1 MIFKLFIQILLYN
14 NYIQQKKMAGGLL
27 SLLIIATC
35 GLSVALK
42 ADIRADSNRDGIV
55 DIHGRSDLPDKLS
68 DSNDAGAIFLA
79 NIGDTDRRCSKLALS
94 GPALSNEELAA
105 CNDASD
111 DIQRAPQYLAPLRT
125 VPIPKPN
132 PKASGTITIQDPN
145 SRSKVRIF
153 RLEGSQWITTGNEH
167 VFSQHELAAGLKLGI
182 DARDTRRPGVWDGRV
197 AVTFTVHDG
206 RSTAKDTVS
215 LRVAPV
221 LTHHHAQ
228 AAREVFTTAG
238 NYSEGANFFQGWFVD
253 RLQNALDKTRGRYP
267 LTQFHG
273 SDDIWAQDFVE
284 PGYTSMP
291 GPNGPIVLHIMIRS
305 AQDERVAGRQVFE
318 YLRKSGVGAVQH
330 LGGERND
337 INAMGNLE
345 TIPPYEFR
353 GKRYRAGRIIMG
365 AHNTTTPFIMDYLR
379 AQQVQDP
386 LLLDTDCLAIGHV
399 DEIVQFLPVNSRR
412 GWVMLV
418 ADPISGVEMLQNAVK
433 HGHGDTR
440 AFSREND
447 TVGNPTDLFM
457 IPGGLHGV
465 PDDSISE
472 VLAWDGILK
481 ANTAIAACMQRN
493 IRILKA
499 ETGITDAEIIRM
511 PVMFRTGLAF
521 APDNGIG
528 PERNASTT
536 LGVSLYPNPIN
547 GLALNHGDILAPT
560 PWGPVIDGV
569 DILASA
575 VQTIYRKLGYQVS
588 FVDNW
593 NSHHTWGGE
602 VHCGT
607 NVVRDGKRWW

>member
-1 MIFKLFIQILLYN
+1 
-14 NYIQQKKMAGGLL
+14 MAKGVL
-27 SLLIIATC
+27 SLLLIATF
-35 GLSVALK
+35 GLSVAFK
-42 ADIRADSNRDGIV
+42 ADIRADSNRDGTV
-55 DIHGRSDLPDKLS
+55 DIHGRSDLSDKLS
-68 DSNDAGAIFLA
+68 NSNDAGAIFLA

-94 GPALSNEELAA
+94 GPAPSNEELAA

-125 VPIPKPN
+125 APIPSLSLN
-132 PKASGTITIQDPN
+132 ASGTVAIQDTN

-153 RLEGSQWITTGNEH
+153 RLEGSQWIITSNEH
-167 VFSQHELAAGLKLGI
+167 AFSQHELASGLKLGI

-206 RSTAKDTVS
+206 TSTATDTVR

-228 AAREVFTTAG
+228 AAREVLTTAG
-238 NYSEGANFFQGWFVD
+238 NYSDTGNFFQGWFVD
-253 RLQNALDKTRGRYP
+253 RLQNSLDKTRGRYP
-267 LTQFHG
+267 LTQFNG

-291 GPNGPIVLHIMIRS
+291 GPNGPINLHVMIRS

-353 GKRYRAGRIIMG
+353 GKRYPAGRIIMG
-365 AHNTTTPFIMDYLR
+365 AHNTTRPFIMEYLR

-399 DEIVQFLPVNSRR
+399 DEIVQFLPVNSPR

-418 ADPISGVEMLQNAVK
+418 ADPVSGVEMLQNAVR
-433 HGHGDTR
+433 HGHGDTH
-440 AFSREND
+440 AFSRQND
-447 TVGNPTDLFM
+447 TVGNPTDLFG

-465 PDDSISE
+465 PDDYISE
-472 VLAWDGILK
+472 VLGWEGILK
-481 ANTAIAACMQRN
+481 ANTAIASCMERN
-493 IRILKA
+493 VRILKA
-499 ETGITDAEIIRM
+499 ETGITDNEIIRV

-521 APDNGIG
+521 APGNGIG
-528 PERNASTT
+528 PDRNTSTT

-547 GLALNHGDILAPT
+547 GLVLNHGDILAPT

-569 DILASA
+569 DILATT
-575 VQTIYRKLGYQVS
+575 VQTIYRKLGFQVS

-607 NVVRDGKRWW
+607 NVIREGKRWW

>member
-1 MIFKLFIQILLYN
+1 
-14 NYIQQKKMAGGLL
+14 MAKGVI
-27 SLLIIATC
+27 SLLLIATC
-35 GLSVALK
+35 SLSVALK
-42 ADIRADSNRDGIV
+42 ADIRADSNRDGTV
-55 DIHGRSDLPDKLS
+55 DIHGKSDLSDKWS
-68 DSNDAGAIFLA
+68 DSNDSGAIFLA

-94 GPALSNEELAA
+94 GPAPSNEELAA

-111 DIQRAPQYLAPLRT
+111 DVQRAPQYLAPLRT
-125 VPIPKPN
+125 VPIPTLSPN
-132 PKASGTITIQDPN
+132 ASGTIAVRDPN

-153 RLEGSQWITTGNEH
+153 RLEGSRWIITGNEH
-167 VFSQHELAAGLKLGI
+167 VFSQHELAAGLQLGI

-197 AVTFTVHDG
+197 AITFAVHDG
-206 RSTAKDTVS
+206 QSTAKDTVH

-228 AAREVFTTAG
+228 SAQEVLTTAG
-238 NYSEGANFFQGWFVD
+238 NYSETANFFQGWFVD
-253 RLQNALDKTRGRYP
+253 RLQNSLDKTRGRYP

-345 TIPPYEFR
+345 TIPPYKFR
-353 GKRYRAGRIIMG
+353 GKRYPAGRIIMG
-365 AHNTTTPFIMDYLR
+365 AHNTTTPFIMEYLR

-399 DEIVQFLPVNSRR
+399 DEIVQFLPVNSPR

-418 ADPISGVEMLQNAVK
+418 ADPDSGVEMLQNAVR

-440 AFSREND
+440 AFSRQND
-447 TVGNPTDLFM
+447 TVGNPSDLFS

-465 PDDSISE
+465 PSDSISE
-472 VLAWDGILK
+472 VLGWEGILK
-481 ANTAIAACMQRN
+481 ANTAIASCMERN
-493 IRILKA
+493 IRLLKS
-499 ETGITDAEIIRM
+499 ETGITDTEIIRV

-521 APDNGIG
+521 APGNGIG

-547 GLALNHGDILAPT
+547 GLVLNHGDILAPT

-569 DILASA
+569 HILATA
-575 VQTIYRKLGYQVS
+575 VQTIYRKLGFQVS

-607 NVVRDGKRWW
+607 NVIREGKRWW

>member
-1 MIFKLFIQILLYN
+1 
-14 NYIQQKKMAGGLL
+14 MAKGVL
-27 SLLIIATC
+27 SLLLIATF
-35 GLSVALK
+35 GLSVAFK
-42 ADIRADSNRDGIV
+42 ADIRADSNRDGTV
-55 DIHGRSDLPDKLS
+55 DIHGRSDLSDKLS
-68 DSNDAGAIFLA
+68 NSNDAGAIFLA

-94 GPALSNEELAA
+94 GPAPSNEELAA

-125 VPIPKPN
+125 APIPSLSLN
-132 PKASGTITIQDPN
+132 ASGTVAIQDTN

-153 RLEGSQWITTGNEH
+153 RLEGSQWIITSNEH
-167 VFSQHELAAGLKLGI
+167 AFSQHELASGLKLGI

-206 RSTAKDTVS
+206 TSTATDTVR

-228 AAREVFTTAG
+228 AAREVLTTAG
-238 NYSEGANFFQGWFVD
+238 NYSDTGNFFQGWFVD
-253 RLQNALDKTRGRYP
+253 RLQNSLDKTRGRYP
-267 LTQFHG
+267 LTQFNG

-291 GPNGPIVLHIMIRS
+291 GPNGPINLHVMIRS

-353 GKRYRAGRIIMG
+353 GKRYPAGRIIMG
-365 AHNTTTPFIMDYLR
+365 AHNTTRPFIMEYLR

-399 DEIVQFLPVNSRR
+399 DEIVQFLPVNSPR

-418 ADPISGVEMLQNAVK
+418 ADPVSGVEMLQNAVR
-433 HGHGDTR
+433 HGHGDTH
-440 AFSREND
+440 AFSRQND
-447 TVGNPTDLFM
+447 TVGNPTDLFG

-472 VLAWDGILK
+472 VLGWEGILK
-481 ANTAIAACMQRN
+481 ANTAIASCMERN
-493 IRILKA
+493 VRILKA
-499 ETGITDAEIIRM
+499 ETGITDNEIIRV

-521 APDNGIG
+521 APGNGIG
-528 PERNASTT
+528 PDRNTSTT

-547 GLALNHGDILAPT
+547 GLVLNHGDILAPT

-569 DILASA
+569 DILATT
-575 VQTIYRKLGYQVS
+575 VQTIYRKLGFQVR

-607 NVVRDGKRWW
+607 NVIREGKRWW

>member
-1 MIFKLFIQILLYN
+1 
-14 NYIQQKKMAGGLL
+14 MAKGLI
-27 SLLIIATC
+27 SLLLIASC

-55 DIHGRSDLPDKLS
+55 DIHGKSDLSNKLS
-68 DSNDAGAIFLA
+68 NSDDFGAIFLA

-94 GPALSNEELAA
+94 GAAPSNEELGA

-125 VPIPKPN
+125 VPIPRLGPN
-132 PKASGTITIQDPN
+132 SSGTITIHDPN

-153 RLEGSQWITTGNEH
+153 RLEGSRWVITGNEH
-167 VFSQHELAAGLKLGI
+167 VFSQCELVAGLQLGI

-197 AVTFTVHDG
+197 AVTFSVHDG
-206 RSTAKDTVS
+206 RSTTADTVH

-228 AAREVFTTAG
+228 AVREVLTTAG
-238 NYSEGANFFQGWFVD
+238 NYSETSNFFQGWFVD
-253 RLQNALDKTRGRYP
+253 RFQHALDKTRGRYP
-267 LTQFHG
+267 LTKFKG

-291 GPNGPIVLHIMIRS
+291 GPNGPIILHVMIRS

-318 YLRKSGVGAVQH
+318 YLRKAGVGA
-330 LGGERND
+330 
-337 INAMGNLE
+337 
-345 TIPPYEFR
+345 
-353 GKRYRAGRIIMG
+353 AGRIIMG
-365 AHNTTTPFIMDYLR
+365 AHNTTKPFILEYLR

-386 LLLDTDCLAIGHV
+386 LLIDTDCLAIGHV
-399 DEIVQFLPVNSRR
+399 DEIVQFLPVNSPR

-418 ADPISGVEMLQNAVK
+418 ADPISGVEMLHNAVR
-433 HGHGDTR
+433 HGHGSTR
-440 AFSREND
+440 AFSRQND
-447 TVGNPTDLFM
+447 TVGNPSDLFW

-472 VLAWDGILK
+472 VLGWEGILR
-481 ANTAIAACMQRN
+481 ANTAIASCMERN
-493 IRILKA
+493 IQLLKA
-499 ETGITDAEIIRM
+499 ETGITDSEIIRV
-511 PVMFRTGLAF
+511 PVMFRTGLGF
-521 APDNGIG
+521 APGNGIS
-528 PERNASTT
+528 PERNVSTT

-547 GLALNHGDILAPT
+547 GLVLNHGDILAPR

-569 DILASA
+569 DILATA
-575 VQTIYRKLGYQVS
+575 VQTIYRKLGFQVS

-607 NVVRDGKRWW
+607 NAIREGKGWW